1 MYAIRASRYFDGL
14 GDRLGGPVQV
24 VVDDTRIVRAGPPVP
39 LAVDVPV
46 IDLGEATL
54 LPGLID
60 AHTHLTWN
68 AGPDAVARVSEDSDE
83 ALMALARRSSAS
95 ALAVG
100 ITTVRDLGD
109 RAYVAVRLRDEFR
122 ADPCAGPEIVASGP
136 PVTTPGGHCG
146 FLGGTAVTDSELID
160 EVRRR
165 VERGVD
171 VIKVMATGGNMTPGG
186 KSPDQSQYDRR
197 QLALLADAAHSAG
210 LPITAHAHGAQ
221 GGCDAVEAGFDSLEH
236 GGFWTATGAEVPTDT
251 VRAMI
256 RAGTFVVST
265 PAGRG
270 LPDPSSM
277 PPAIAER
284 LPAIGAVM
292 ATLREAGVQVAYASD
307 AGIGPA
313 KSHDVLV
320 HSLPRALRAGWTA
333 IDALRAMTSV
343 AAEAC
348 GLGARKGRI
357 APGYDCDLLAVAGNP
372 VENPDA
378 LANTYAVF
386 RSGVRVQPPHSASVN
401 SNRVTP

>member
-1 MYAIRASRYFDGL
+1 MYAIRASRYFDGRA
-14 GDRLGGPVQV
+14 DRLGGPVQV
-24 VVDDTRIVRAGPPVP
+24 LVDDTRIVRVGPPEP
-39 LAVDVPV
+39 LPVEVPV
-46 IDLGEATL
+46 TDLGAATL

-68 AGPDAVARVSEDSDE
+68 AGLDAVARVSEDSDD
-83 ALMALARRSSAS
+83 ALMAQARRSAAS
-95 ALAVG
+95 ALDVG

-109 RAYVAVRLRDEFR
+109 RAYVALRLRDELR
-122 ADPCAGPEIVASGP
+122 AGPCAGPHIVASGP
-136 PVTTPGGHCG
+136 PITTRGGHCG

-171 VIKVMATGGNMTPGG
+171 VIKVMATGGNMTPTG
-186 KSPDQSQYDRR
+186 KAPDESQYDRR
-197 QLALLADAAHSAG
+197 QLSLLADAAHSAG
-210 LPITAHAHGAQ
+210 LPIAAHAHGAQ

-236 GGFWTATGAEVPTDT
+236 GGFWTATGAQVPTRA
-251 VRAMI
+251 VRAMV
-256 RAGTFVVST
+256 REGTFVVST

-270 LPDPSSM
+270 LPDPAGM
-277 PPAIAER
+277 PAAVAAR
-284 LPAIGAVM
+284 LPALGAVM
-292 ATLREAGVQVAYASD
+292 TTLREAGVRVAYASD
-307 AGIGPA
+307 AGIGPG
-313 KSHDVLV
+313 KTHDVLA
-320 HSLPRALRAGWTA
+320 HSLPRALHTGWTA
-333 IDALRAMTSV
+333 IGALRAMTSV

-386 RSGVRVQPPHSASVN
+386 RSGVRVRSPDPANVASD
-401 SNRVTP
+401 